1 MTRFSNDAKYRRS
14 DDSRARAKNAA
25 RVLVE
30 QDALSVQP
38 AGRRYRYGSSF
49 VDPSGIRFEGHHP
62 LERPDLWQIYVEEGE
77 GKYRSRG
84 VEGTMRRRELEDGR
98 NVALF
103 LLGFSPGGEPVAGVR
118 FHGPLEGSYEAA
130 IMEEMANSSEIDEIA
145 KLIDSEIAN
154 GVIEVKGAWSTSAA
168 GHRTVLTLS
177 RSTTHA
183 MHWLG
188 AELAI
193 ATASERLFRVGASA
207 GSQQVGTESV
217 PFPDERFRTIAVSW
231 RRSQAYELSSPKHQQ
246 AMRVE
251 AEQLARGPLREGSV
265 EELASVRT
273 QSWRPLLLDV
283 ERRAHREIVRTLRED
298 DALQIIDRL
307 DEQQLQLRA
316 LTPAPEASLLSEAP
330 RWAYFPWRRAMVR
343 VLAPRGY
350 ARLRLDRNRNKLTK
364 DEQARL
370 RTLRVGVVGMGAG
383 HSVAH
388 VLAMEGLAGEIRV
401 ADFDDVELSNLNRL
415 PASVLDLGVNK
426 AVVAAR
432 RIAEIDPYVSVVAF
446 QEGVT
451 AENLDHFLDDL
462 DLVIEE
468 CDSLDMKVLV
478 REGARRRQ
486 LPVIMETS
494 DRGVLDVERFDL
506 EPDRPLFHGLLG
518 DVSYEALSNL
528 TTQQKSPI
536 ALRLLGADEVSARAG
551 ASMFE
556 LGQTL
561 SAWPQLAS
569 EVTLGAAT
577 VASAVRQFGL
587 GRELNSGRVRFDVEE
602 ILANLAPVST
612 SSKLEHLSLA
622 VPEDPPLVGG
632 DAVVRI
638 ADAARRAP
646 SGGNVQPWRFEGS
659 DHEVRFYL
667 APEKTTLMDVAY
679 RGSYVAIG
687 AALFNARVEASA
699 LGRLGPVSL
708 FPEGLLSR
716 HVATLQLGDQREVD
730 LAPLRDA
737 MYARSTNRRIQPSSP
752 IDDEVLAALRR
763 GVEREGATLHWITER
778 SELAEAASVIGE
790 ADRLRFLIPQLH
802 REMTGE
808 LRWPGRDALDE
819 GLDVRT
825 LEMDAFGYA
834 ALDLLGREDVMAV
847 LAQTR
852 GGQALG
858 LRTQAALSMSAAL
871 VVVTVPRPDPK
882 WFVRGGVALERLWV
896 EAELHGIGAQ
906 PASPLFLYANDERDL
921 LALGGER
928 HVDELV
934 RLSERF
940 RAIWSFDDGEA
951 MVMVLRLHRSPEP
964 SARSI
969 RLPLE
974 RVWSREPRDQELN

>member
-1 MTRFSNDAKYRRS
+1 MSGKA
-14 DDSRARAKNAA
+14 
-25 RVLVE
+25 
-30 QDALSVQP
+30 

-62 LERPDLWQIYVEEGE
+62 LERPDLWQIYLEEGE

-98 NVALF
+98 NVSLF
-103 LLGFSPGGEPVAGVR
+103 LLGFSPEGEPVAGVR

-130 IMEEMANSSEIDEIA
+130 IIEEMASSSEIGEIA

-154 GVIEVKGAWSTSAA
+154 GVIEVKGAWSKSAA

-183 MHWLG
+183 MNWLG

-193 ATASERLFRVGASA
+193 ATAAERLFRVGASA

-217 PFPDERFRTIAVSW
+217 PFPDERFKTIAVSW
-231 RRSQAYELSSPKHQQ
+231 RRSQTYELSSPKHQQ

-251 AEQLARGPLREGSV
+251 AEQLARGPLREGSI
-265 EELASVRT
+265 EELTSVRT
-273 QSWRPLLLDV
+273 QSWRPVILDV
-283 ERRAHREIVRTLRED
+283 ERRAHREIVRALRED
-298 DALQIIDRL
+298 DALQIVDRV
-307 DEQQLQLRA
+307 DEQQRQLSQ
-316 LTPAPEASLLSEAP
+316 LLPAPDAAMLREAP

-343 VLAPRGY
+343 VLAPRPY

-370 RTLRVGVVGMGAG
+370 RTLRIGVVGMSAG

-432 RIAEIDPYVSVVAF
+432 RIAEIDPYVTVVAF

-451 AENLDHFLDDL
+451 LDNLDHFLDDL

-486 LPVIMETS
+486 LPVVMETS

-506 EPDRPLFHGLLG
+506 EPERPLFHGLLG
-518 DVSYEALSNL
+518 ELSYEQLSNL

-536 ALRLLGADEVSARAG
+536 ALRILGAGDVSARAG

-561 SAWPQLAS
+561 TAWPQLAS

-602 ILANLAPVST
+602 ILADLAPVAIEN
-612 SSKLEHLSLA
+612 KLEYLA
-622 VPEDPPLVGG
+622 TPVPDDPPLSGG
-632 DAVVRI
+632 DPVVRI

-646 SGGNVQPWRFEGS
+646 SGGNVQPWRFEANE
-659 DHEVRFYL
+659 HEVRFYL
-667 APEKTTLMDVAY
+667 SPEKTTLMDVQY

-687 AALFNARVEASA
+687 AALFNARVEAAA
-699 LGRLGPVSL
+699 LARLGPVSL

-716 HVATLQLGDQREVD
+716 HVATMQLGDQREVD
-730 LAPLRDA
+730 LVPLREA
-737 MYARSTNRRIQPSSP
+737 MYQRSTNRRVQPSGP
-752 IDDEVLAALRR
+752 VDDELFAELRR
-763 GVEREGATLHWITER
+763 GVEREGAKLHLITDR
-778 SELAEAASVIGE
+778 AELANVAALVGE

-808 LRWPGRDALDE
+808 LRWPGQDAIEE

-834 ALDLLGREDVMAV
+834 ALDLLGRDDVMAA
-847 LAQTR
+847 LAETR
-852 GGQALG
+852 GGHALG

-871 VVVTVPRPDPK
+871 AVVTVPRPDPK
-882 WFVRGGVALERLWV
+882 WFVRGGVALERLWIQ
-896 EAELHGIGAQ
+896 AELHGIGAQ

-921 LALGGER
+921 VELGGER
-928 HVDELV
+928 RVEELIS
-934 RLSERF
+934 LSERF
-940 RAIWSFDDGEA
+940 RACWAFDDGEA

-964 SARSI
+964 SARSL
-969 RLPLE
+969 RLPIE
-974 RVWSREPRDQELN
+974 RVMSREPRGQELN